1 MSKIYILLLA
11 SLLLCFLDTAR
22 AQEWQTVETF
32 SGEGITNTEAFNMNE
47 SEWRVVYKSEATG
60 LTSESDGAG
69 HIFQLYLEQPND
81 EFSMDI
87 LANQANKRFID
98 GKSSVYKSGRFYFK
112 VNASSAKWEIKIQ
125 VPSETQSYTPNQS
138 ISSSVGDGQIDA
150 TNYQTMMNSLDDV
163 DNASKERQQQFVSAL
178 LKIIASKMDMLKIME
193 IGEAENNGNSAN
205 EILVDMIRDEVHGKT
220 VSEMIILADNLELDE
235 TQEKMY
241 QILKNSMEF

>member
-1 MSKIYILLLA
+1 MSNTHILLLA

-32 SGEGITNTEAFNMNE
+32 SGEGITNTEAFTMNE
-47 SEWRVVYKSEATG
+47 SEWRVVYESEATG
-60 LTSESDGAG
+60 FASESDGAG

-112 VNASSAKWEIKIQ
+112 VNASSAKWEIKVQ
-125 VPSETQSYTPNQS
+125 VPSETQSYTPNQNT
-138 ISSSVGDGQIDA
+138 SSSVEKGKIDA

-163 DNASKERQQQFVSAL
+163 GNATTERQEQFTSAL
-178 LKIIASKMDMLKIME
+178 LKIVAKELDMIKMME
-193 IGEAENNGNSAN
+193 IAEAEKNGNSAN
-205 EILVDMIRDEVHGKT
+205 DLLVDMIRDDVHGKS
-220 VSEMIILADNLELDE
+220 VDEVINLANNIELDE
-235 TQEKMY
+235 TQQKMY
-241 QILKNSMEF
+241 QIFQNSLDF